1 MKSTLVYSTVF
12 PGIEPYLEDWYDS
25 ILRQSA
31 SDFTL
36 CIGQDELGR
45 DSVCKAAG
53 RTVDASW
60 ILAPRGSTIAE
71 VRNAGLGEV
80 ASQEGFVVTVDSDD
94 ILLPDRVQHARAAL
108 ADADVVA
115 CAIELAAEDGS
126 PTGDVVTLPKSVQA
140 TEILPRCNIFGLSNS
155 AWRTEML
162 RSCLPVPREALLVDW
177 YLVTQA
183 WLSGAVLRFD
193 PRVGMLYRQYDR
205 SSAQIRPPFTAQQ
218 VCRDTDKVCR
228 HFELV
233 KDGFR
238 RGQDRVRQ
246 GELVA
251 VAEDVTRFRDV
262 ICEDADALEDYLQ
275 RLNKSDCGRVWWES
289 IAFQGLRS
297 LWS

>member
-1 MKSTLVYSTVF
+1 MKPTFVYSTVF

-25 ILRQSA
+25 ILHQST
-31 SDFTL
+31 SDFAL
-36 CIGQDELGR
+36 CIAQDALGR
-45 DSVCKAAG
+45 DAVYSAA
-53 RTVDASW
+53 RRSIDARW
-60 ILAPRGSTIAE
+60 ILAPKGSTIAD
-71 VRNAGLGEV
+71 VRNAGLGEI
-80 ASQEGFVVTVDSDD
+80 ARDEGFVVTVDSDD
-94 ILLPDRVQHARAAL
+94 ILLPDRVRHAREAL

-140 TEILPRCNIFGLSNS
+140 TDILPRCNIFGLSNS

-162 RSCLPVPREALLVDW
+162 RHCLPVPSEALLVDW

-205 SSAQIRPPFTAQQ
+205 SSAQIRPPFTARQ
-218 VCRDTDKVCR
+218 VCRDADKVCR

-233 KDGFR
+233 RAGFR
-238 RGQDRVRQ
+238 NGQDKIRQ
-246 GELVA
+246 GALIDVA
-251 VAEDVTRFRDV
+251 DDVARFRDV
-262 ICEDADALEDYLQ
+262 ICEDADALDDYVR
-275 RLNKSDCGRVWWES
+275 RLNHSDCGNVWWES
-289 IAFQGLRS
+289 VAYPELRS